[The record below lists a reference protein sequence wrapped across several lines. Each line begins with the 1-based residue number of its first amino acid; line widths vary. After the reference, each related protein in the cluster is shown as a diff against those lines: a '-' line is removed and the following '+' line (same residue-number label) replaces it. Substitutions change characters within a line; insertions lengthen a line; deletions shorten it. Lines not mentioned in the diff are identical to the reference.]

1 MPTDPILYALDART
15 GSLWQQHD
23 AATYVEIGGAH
34 ILELD
39 SPSRY
44 MWRLYRGSTQIGT
57 YTATADPWDL
67 ADAVAAGMLA
77 PKPGEVAGG

>member
-23 AATYVEIGGAH
+23 AATYVELGGAH
-34 ILELD
+34 ILEWD
-39 SPSRY
+39 APSLC
-44 MWRLYRGSTQIGT
+44 WRLYRGSTQVGT

-67 ADAVAAGMLA
+67 ADAVAVGMLA
-77 PKPGEVAGG
+77 PEPKVVAGG